1 MAAGKYQYWLTED
14 GRTLL
19 QGWARDGLTDEQI
32 AEKCG
37 ITRST
42 LSEWKKKYPDIS
54 DTLKKGKEI
63 VDREVENA
71 LLKKTKGY
79 NVEIKKT
86 FKVRKIDYDPN
97 TGKKVREYEELQTGY
112 DEVHVPADTTA
123 QIYWLNNRKPEM
135 WRTRTEKISSAVSD
149 ENNIFEVIDESTREE
164 LDTSEIPEIEPPAE
178 HSHNVVE

>member
-1 MAAGKYQYWLTED
+1 MATGKYQYWLTDD

-19 QGWARDGLTDEQI
+19 QGWARDGLIDEQI

-54 DTLKKGKEI
+54 NALKKGKEI

-71 LLKKTKGY
+71 LLKKAKGY

-86 FKVRKIDYDPN
+86 FKVRKIDYDSS
-97 TGKKVREYEELQTGY
+97 GKKIREYEELQTGY
-112 DEVHVPADTTA
+112 DEVHVPPDTTA
-123 QIYWLNNRKPEM
+123 QIFWLKNRRSDR
-135 WRTRTEKISSAVSD
+135 WRDRQEEQRSS
-149 ENNIFEVIDESTREE
+149 EEVQIIDD
-164 LDTSEIPEIEPPAE
+164 L
-178 HSHNVVE
+178 

>member
-1 MAAGKYQYWLTED
+1 MAAGKYQYWLTDD

-19 QGWARDGLTDEQI
+19 QGWARDGLIDEQI

-54 DTLKKGKEI
+54 NALKKGKEI

-71 LLKKTKGY
+71 LLKKAKGY

-86 FKVRKIDYDPN
+86 FKVRKIDYDSS
-97 TGKKVREYEELQTGY
+97 GKKIREYEELQTGY
-112 DEVHVPADTTA
+112 DEVHVPPDTTA
-123 QIYWLNNRKPEM
+123 QIFWLKNRRPDR
-135 WRTRTEKISSAVSD
+135 WRDRQEEQRSS
-149 ENNIFEVIDESTREE
+149 EEVQIIDD
-164 LDTSEIPEIEPPAE
+164 L
-178 HSHNVVE
+178 

>member
-1 MAAGKYQYWLTED
+1 MATGKYQYWLTDD

-19 QGWARDGLTDEQI
+19 QGWARDGLIDEQI

-54 DTLKKGKEI
+54 NALKKGKEI

-71 LLKKTKGY
+71 LLKKAKGY

-86 FKVRKIDYDPN
+86 FKVRKIDYDSS
-97 TGKKVREYEELQTGY
+97 GKKIREYEELQAGY

-123 QIYWLNNRKPEM
+123 QIFWLKNRRPDRWRDKPVELSNSETNNLLEAIADSTSGEIDTDDLPE
-135 WRTRTEKISSAVSD
+135 
-149 ENNIFEVIDESTREE
+149 
-164 LDTSEIPEIEPPAE
+164 
-178 HSHNVVE
+178 VE